1 MGYLMMTRAGML
13 RIAGLVGEVGDTLEA
28 LIKWGKQKSDSSWI
42 TIQVKAEA
50 SNLSF
55 LRA

>member
-1 MGYLMMTRAGML
+1 ML
-13 RIAGLVGEVGDTLEA
+13 RIAGLVGEVGDTLES